1 MWGIP
6 ADSTCIEG
14 KVGGGGGG
22 GGGWP
27 QFVGPVKSTCGV
39 RANCSSGS
47 EVITCCWYM

>member
-14 KVGGGGGG
+14 KVLGGGGGG

-27 QFVGPVKSTCGV
+27 QCVGPVKTTCGV
-39 RANCSSGS
+39 RANG
-47 EVITCCWYM
+47 